1 MQTGQ
6 EISAKMLPSPGMF
19 QGQNHAEL
27 LGEASTI
34 PGCRQGI
41 LPRLA
46 LSLAE
51 GNAVGRAAVPLPR

>member
-6 EISAKMLPSPGMF
+6 EVSEKMLPSPGTF
-19 QGQNHAEL
+19 QGQNHTEL
-27 LGEASTI
+27 LGEAFTI
-34 PGCRQGI
+34 SGCRQGI

-46 LSLAE
+46 LSLAG